1 MIRPTAM
8 PVTLKPFS
16 FESYV
21 EAVEQVRLRLL
32 RATAALG
39 AAGVDY
45 AVAGGNAVAAWVT
58 RVDPAAV
65 RATQDVDILL
75 RRDQLPAA
83 TAALEAAGFVYRHT
97 AGLDYFLDGPTGRP
111 RDAVH
116 VIFANEKVRPHEP
129 VANPDVTESEMA
141 QQQYRVL
148 NLEALVRVKLTAFR
162 RKDQVHLG
170 DLIDIGLI
178 DATWPDRFPSELSER
193 LQHLLDTPDG

>member
-1 MIRPTAM
+1 MA
-8 PVTLKPFS
+8 VALKPFS

-21 EAVEQVRLRLL
+21 EAVEQVRQRLL

-45 AVAGGNAVAAWVT
+45 AVADGNAVAAWVT
-58 RVDPAAV
+58 RVNPAAV

-75 RRDQLPAA
+75 RRDQLSSA
-83 TAALEAAGFVYRHT
+83 TTALEAAGFVYRHA
-97 AGLDYFLDGPTGRP
+97 AGLDIFLDGNTGDP
-111 RDAVH
+111 RAAVH
-116 VIFANEKVRPHEP
+116 VIFANEKVRPHEL
-129 VANPDVTESEMA
+129 VANPDVAESEMA

-148 NLEALVRVKLTAFR
+148 SLEALVRVKLTAFR

-178 DATWPDRFPSELSER
+178 DATWPARFPSELGDR

>member
-1 MIRPTAM
+1 MTRTV
-8 PVTLKPFS
+8 PVALKPFR
-16 FESYV
+16 FEAYV
-21 EAVEQVRLRLL
+21 EAVEQVRQRLL
-32 RATAALG
+32 RATAAL
-39 AAGVDY
+39 AAGGVDY

-65 RATQDVDILL
+65 RATQDVDVLL

-83 TAALEAAGFVYRHT
+83 TAAMAAAGFVYRHT
-97 AGLDYFLDGPTGRP
+97 AGLDIFLDGPDGRP

-116 VIFANEKVRPHEP
+116 VIFANEKVRPEEP

-148 NLEALVRVKLTAFR
+148 SLEALVRVKLTAFR

-170 DLIDIGLI
+170 DLIVVGLV
-178 DATWPDRFPSELSER
+178 DATWPGRFPPELATR